1 MPGSA
6 TPSVPIRRG
15 DTVRVS
21 SGLPVTIICLPL
33 PKATGLPL
41 HIHDLRYSCAAWLVS
56 VAVVLWLKR
65 GLLGNAAVTMMEKYV
80 HLELE
85 SVRSTDTLPEGT
97 QSRLGKVA
105 EEKEKK
111 QRAN

>member
-1 MPGSA
+1 M
-6 TPSVPIRRG
+6 
-15 DTVRVS
+15 S

-33 PKATGLPL
+33 PKATGGGGLPL
-41 HIHDLRYSCAAWLVS
+41 HIHDLWYSCAVWLVS
-56 VAVVLWLKR
+56 AGVVLWLKR
-65 GLLGNAAVTMMEKYV
+65 GLLGNATMTEKYV

-85 SVRSTDTLPEGT
+85 SVRTTDTLLEGT
-97 QSRLGKVA
+97 LSRFGKVA